1 MSCVTMF
8 PSIAVL
14 MKAAAWTS
22 AGLHVLK
29 NSCRASWLSLNSR
42 KFLYV
47 PKASQSLTLALPPS
61 LTLATTGHLAGQT
74 VDHTPQRQLDRRAL
88 NDSLLRSGIVTV
100 VVSQSGCY
108 KCHATCRPAARVAV
122 GKRTVKVPFF
132 GDGRQPPRKARHLPA
147 IYSYRRQS
155 SHIRLW
161 SVEVFEKK

>member
-1 MSCVTMF
+1 MTMF

-22 AGLHVLK
+22 AGLNVLK

-61 LTLATTGHLAGQT
+61 LTLATTGHLAGHI

-88 NDSLLRSGIVTV
+88 NDRSPQEWHCHSRRVPVRMLQVPCYLQTSGPGGGGQEDCQGSVFRRWPATTQESKASSSNLFLPTAVFSHTTV
-100 VVSQSGCY
+100 
-108 KCHATCRPAARVAV
+108 
-122 GKRTVKVPFF
+122 
-132 GDGRQPPRKARHLPA
+132 
-147 IYSYRRQS
+147 
-155 SHIRLW
+155 

>member
-1 MSCVTMF
+1 
-8 PSIAVL
+8 
-14 MKAAAWTS
+14 MKVAAWTS
-22 AGLHVLK
+22 AGLHLLK

-61 LTLATTGHLAGQT
+61 LTLATTGHLAGHV

-100 VVSQSGCY
+100 VVPVRMLQVPCYLQTSGPGGGGQEDCQGSVFRRWP
-108 KCHATCRPAARVAV
+108 ATTQESKASSSNLFLPTAV
-122 GKRTVKVPFF
+122 FSHTTV
-132 GDGRQPPRKARHLPA
+132 
-147 IYSYRRQS
+147 
-155 SHIRLW
+155 